1 MTTFNY
7 QARNEQGQLL
17 SGVIKAASIDDAG
30 EMLSQ
35 RNLFVLDVQQ
45 EATTLT
51 PSSRYGKAN
60 RAQVAW
66 QMSQLSIMVETGI
79 PLSEALDCLSRQA
92 TKPKVQVLLEDV
104 SRNVQ
109 EGAALSTAMAMHPNS
124 YSPSLV
130 ALIRASEVSG
140 TMGTV
145 LHRASTYLINE
156 LQALKRLR
164 GALMYP
170 AFMFITCVTVTIFLL
185 GVILPRFE
193 AVFASRGAIL
203 PLPTRVLM
211 AMSANF
217 TQYWY
222 IWLLVTAMLGLGLWL
237 WPRTRIGKTQIDRM
251 LIRLP
256 VLRSIFNP
264 LYQSRTFRT
273 FSVLLD
279 TGVPLVEALAI
290 VRDVT
295 PNVFYQRLWMEV
307 DEHIRHGEPLAG
319 PLLQSDLI
327 PESIAQM
334 IDNGDRSGKLGLVFT
349 RLADFVEEEY
359 NQALRTATQMI
370 EPLMILMMGSV
381 IGFIAASLMLPL
393 FQAGRVMSS

>member
-7 QARNEQGQLL
+7 QARNENGQLL
-17 SGVIKAASIDDAG
+17 AGVIKAATLDEAG
-30 EMLSQ
+30 EKLSQ
-35 RNLFVLDVQQ
+35 RNLFVLDVQE
-45 EATTLT
+45 EATSLT
-51 PSSRYGKAN
+51 PVSSYGKAN

-79 PLSEALDCLSRQA
+79 PLSEALDCLARQA
-92 TKPKVQVLLEDV
+92 TKPKLQVLLEDI
-104 SRNVQ
+104 SRSVQ
-109 EGAALSTAMAMHPNS
+109 EGASLSSAMAMHPKT

-140 TMGTV
+140 TMSQV
-145 LHRASTYLINE
+145 LHRASTYLMNE
-156 LQALKRLR
+156 LQAIKRLR

-170 AFMFITCVTVTIFLL
+170 AFMFLTCAAVTIFLL
-185 GVILPRFE
+185 AVILPRFE
-193 AVFASRGAIL
+193 AVFASRGALL

-217 TQYWY
+217 TAYWHL
-222 IWLLVTAMLGLGLWL
+222 WLLAAGLIGLGLWF
-237 WPRTRIGKTQIDRM
+237 WPRTSMGKKQCDRM

-256 VLRSIFNP
+256 VLSTIFNA

-279 TGVPLVEALAI
+279 TGVPLVDALAI
-290 VRDVT
+290 VRDVS
-295 PNVFYQRLWMEV
+295 PNVYYQKLWMEV
-307 DEHIRHGEPLAG
+307 DDNIRHGERLAG

-327 PESIAQM
+327 CESIAQM
-334 IDNGDRSGKLGLVFT
+334 IDNGDRSGKLSLVFT

-370 EPLMILMMGSV
+370 EPLMILLMGSV

-393 FQAGRVMSS
+393 FQAGKVMAS